1 MTGLVLSIGC
11 IGAPDML
18 AAQVYADAK
27 PRILSVLRPL
37 CVVLA
42 VSPLDFLIIHD
53 AARQSLS

>member
-1 MTGLVLSIGC
+1 MSIGC

-53 AARQSLS
+53 AARQSLP